1 MTRKMGAGFPGTHRV
16 TFARAHLSGT
26 TYRAKTP
33 VAYATGVCRN
43 QISSI
48 DVVAADI
55 DRAQAHAVTGLD
67 PLLLQAV
74 ADAGVD
80 VETAEAEAVAAAVAP
95 TMAPMAAVV
104 EAASGSRRRSG
115 DGERS
120 GGDQSEGNLA
130 KHHILQSSGAR
141 PLFRPCT
148 SVGASF

>member
-55 DRAQAHAVTGLD
+55 DRAQAHAVAGLD
-67 PLLLQAV
+67 PLLLIAV

-80 VETAEAEAVAAAVAP
+80 VETAESETTVMPAMAPAAVK
-95 TMAPMAAVV
+95 AVGG
-104 EAASGSRRRSG
+104 SGAGGERG
-115 DGERS
+115 KAERS
-120 GGDQSEGNLA
+120 GGNQSKRNLA
-130 KHHILQSSGAR
+130 KH
-141 PLFRPCT
+141 
-148 SVGASF
+148 